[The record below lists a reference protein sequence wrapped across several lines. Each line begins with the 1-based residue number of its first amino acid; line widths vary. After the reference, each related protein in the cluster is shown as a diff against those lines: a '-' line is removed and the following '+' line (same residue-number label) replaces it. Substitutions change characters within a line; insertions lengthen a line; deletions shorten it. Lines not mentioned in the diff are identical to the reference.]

1 MSGIVGI
8 LNLDH
13 APVDSALLTQM
24 TDSIKYRG
32 PDTQEIWVDVD
43 AGFGHTMLRTTFE
56 AATERQ
62 PLTINR
68 KFWLTAD
75 ARIDGRSNLIRE
87 LQSKLDRDI
96 QLPLKGPPSE
106 PREPNDAE
114 LILLAYEAWGE
125 DCVQHLVGDF
135 SFAIWDSVK
144 RRLFCGRDH
153 FGVKQFYYSLLSNV
167 FLFSNTLNCL
177 RQHPRVSQNLNETAI
192 GDYLLFGLNQDL
204 TSTAFADI
212 QRLPPASTLTVS
224 SNGVEIRKFWTPV
237 DDTAIRFP
245 RCSDYSERFMELFS
259 QAVGDRLRTNK
270 VSISMSGGLDSTSI
284 AAMARDVSRE
294 PADLHGFVVVY
305 DRLIPDEERRF
316 STLAASA
323 LGIRV
328 THLPADDYLL
338 YEEKIPDQLQQP
350 EPFLMNP
357 TSAQFNEL
365 LGSMA
370 KHGRVALSGWDGDA
384 LMNEPANSALAATI
398 RNRNPKQFLWNVGW
412 FLSRKR
418 LPPIL
423 LRTKLRRLIASH
435 PTDTSYPEW
444 INTAFLKRLN
454 LAKRWQEVTTKHS
467 NVRGM
472 RPYAIRALNSPTW
485 APLFEGY
492 DAGTNGLQLEVRHPM
507 LDVRLVEYLLSIP
520 AIPWCVDKEILRVSM
535 KRKLPEAI
543 LKRPKTPLAGFPAL
557 RLVQESSVRFVENF
571 EPAPRLKEFVTPGRY
586 QLAGERNVDRLYMN
600 LRPFGLN
607 HWLMH
612 SLPKPGGNLNNERDR
627 GTHGTKAQEFHE

>member
-8 LNLDH
+8 LNLDL
-13 APVDSALLTQM
+13 APVDSTLLTRM
-24 TDSIKYRG
+24 TDSMKYRG
-32 PDTQEIWVDVD
+32 PDGQKIWVDGD

-62 PLTINR
+62 PLTIDR

-75 ARIDGRSNLIRE
+75 ARIDGRAFLIRE
-87 LQSKLDRDI
+87 LESKLGRKT
-96 QLPLKGPPSE
+96 QLPTHCDSSE
-106 PREPNDAE
+106 SREPNDAE

-125 DCVQHLVGDF
+125 HCVQHLVGDF

-177 RQHPRVSQNLNETAI
+177 RQHPRVSQKLNETAI

-204 TSTAFADI
+204 TSTTFSDI
-212 QRLPPASTLTVS
+212 RRLPPASTLTVS
-224 SNGVEIRKFWTPV
+224 SNGLEIRKYWTPT
-237 DDTAIRFP
+237 DDTAIRF
-245 RCSDYSERFMELFS
+245 RRASDYSERFTELFS
-259 QAVGDRLRTNK
+259 QAVADRLRTNK
-270 VSISMSGGLDSTSI
+270 FSISMSGGLDSTSI
-284 AAMARDVSRE
+284 AAMARDLSPV

-323 LGIRV
+323 LGIPV

-338 YEEKIPDQLQQP
+338 YEEKVPEQLQQP

-384 LMNEPANSALAATI
+384 LMNEPAHNSLAAAI
-398 RNRNPKQFLWNVGW
+398 QNRNLKQFVWYFGW

-418 LPPIL
+418 LPPIH
-423 LRTKLRRLIASH
+423 LRTKLRRLIAS
-435 PTDTSYPEW
+435 PPIDSSYPKW
-444 INTAFLKRLN
+444 ISTAFLRRLN
-454 LAKRWQEVTTKHS
+454 LAERWQEVTSERHNGGGT
-467 NVRGM
+467 
-472 RPYAIRALNSPTW
+472 RPYALRALNSPTW

-492 DAGTNGLQLEVRHPM
+492 DAGTNRLPLEVRHPM

-520 AIPWCVDKEILRVSM
+520 PIPWCVDKEILRVSM
-535 KRKLPEAI
+535 KRKLPEEI

-586 QLAGERNVDRLYMN
+586 QLAGERNVHRLYEN

-612 SLPKPGGNLNNERDR
+612 SLPKPGCNENS
-627 GTHGTKAQEFHE
+627 K